1 MARLIDADE
10 VDYENISCS
19 QSQLHWLHRI
29 IEMQPTV
36 DAVEVVRCRGCKHF
50 RHYGKTSLF
59 INGKNIKAGWCQR
72 RISYDEEYRMT
83 ADDFCS
89 YGERKDG
96 DGNG

>member
-29 IEMQPTV
+29 IEIQPTV
-36 DAVEVVRCRGCKHF
+36 DAVEVVRCRDCKRCFKHTTK
-50 RHYGKTSLF
+50 RNRQYMWICMRNDTDLYV
-59 INGKNIKAGWCQR
+59 R
-72 RISYDEEYRMT
+72 P
-83 ADDFCS
+83 DDFCS